1 MSDIK
6 FINKELTN
14 TFKNT
19 GLNNFDLATTKI
31 YKGVKPMWEQLG
43 FQNSGSNVPTD
54 MTYWQN
60 IIPKDFTIINL
71 SGIENVSGSLVISSD
86 EQNWEDGYLYPILPS
101 LNESG
106 IFDEP
111 VNVDTSYGDS
121 NASITNVND
130 RDESIILNVD
140 FDQTTA
146 DDLSDK
152 TNLSK
157 VEYNQDFELSLDED
171 LRLKIDKV
179 LERPLPHLSF
189 DPLASFLVRVS
200 DMLDFPT
207 LKSH

>member
-6 FINKELTN
+6 PFINKNLTN
-14 TFKNT
+14 TFKDT

-43 FQNSGSNVPTD
+43 FQDSGSNIPTD

-60 IIPKDFTIINL
+60 IIPKDFTLINL
-71 SGIENVSGSLVISSD
+71 TGVENVSGSLVISGD

-106 IFDEP
+106 IFNGS
-111 VNVDTSYGDS
+111 VNVDTSYGNS
-121 NASITNVND
+121 NASITNAND
-130 RDESIILNVD
+130 RNENIILNVD
-140 FDQTTA
+140 FDQTTT

-157 VEYNQDFELSLDED
+157 IEYNQDFELSLDED
-171 LRLKIDKV
+171 LRLKIEGLIIPDGIEKNKD
-179 LERPLPHLSF
+179 EQAF
-189 DPLASFLVRVS
+189 
-200 DMLDFPT
+200 
-207 LKSH
+207 

>member
-6 FINKELTN
+6 PFINKELTN
-14 TFKNT
+14 TFKDT

-43 FQNSGSNVPTD
+43 FQNSGSNIPTD

-71 SGIENVSGSLVISSD
+71 SGVENVSGSLVISSD
-86 EQNWEDGYLYPILPS
+86 EQNWEDGYLYPILPT

-130 RDESIILNVD
+130 RDENIILNVD
-140 FDQTTA
+140 FDQTTT

-171 LRLKIDKV
+171 LRLKIEGLIIPDGIEKNN
-179 LERPLPHLSF
+179 EEQAF
-189 DPLASFLVRVS
+189 
-200 DMLDFPT
+200 
-207 LKSH
+207 

>member
-6 FINKELTN
+6 FINKKLTN
-14 TFKNT
+14 TFKDT

-31 YKGVKPMWEQLG
+31 YKGVKPMWKQLG
-43 FQNSGSNVPTD
+43 FQDSGSNIPTD
-54 MTYWQN
+54 ITYWQN

-86 EQNWEDGYLYPILPS
+86 EQNWEDGYLYPILPT

-111 VNVDTSYGDS
+111 VNIDTSYGNS

-130 RDESIILNVD
+130 RDENIILNVD
-140 FDQTTA
+140 FDQTTT

-171 LRLKIDKV
+171 LRLKIEGLIIPDGIEKNKN
-179 LERPLPHLSF
+179 EQAF
-189 DPLASFLVRVS
+189 
-200 DMLDFPT
+200 
-207 LKSH
+207 

>member
-43 FQNSGSNVPTD
+43 FQDSGSNIPTD

-60 IIPKDFTIINL
+60 IIPKDFTLINL
-71 SGIENVSGSLVISSD
+71 TGVENKSGSLVISGD

-101 LNESG
+101 LNKSG
-106 IFDEP
+106 IFNES
-111 VNVDTSYGDS
+111 VNVDTSYGNS
-121 NASITNVND
+121 NAAITNNNE
-130 RDESIILNVD
+130 RDENIILNVD
-140 FDQTTA
+140 FDQTTT

-171 LRLKIDKV
+171 LRLKIEGLIIPDGIEKNKN
-179 LERPLPHLSF
+179 EQAF
-189 DPLASFLVRVS
+189 
-200 DMLDFPT
+200 
-207 LKSH
+207 

>member
-14 TFKNT
+14 TFKDT

-60 IIPKDFTIINL
+60 IIPKDFTLINL
-71 SGIENVSGSLVISSD
+71 TGVENKSGSLVISGD

-101 LNESG
+101 LNKSG
-106 IFDEP
+106 IFDES
-111 VNVDTSYGDS
+111 VNVDTSYGNS

-130 RDESIILNVD
+130 RDENIILNVD
-140 FDQTTA
+140 FDQTTT

-171 LRLKIDKV
+171 LRLKIEGLIIPDGIEKNKN
-179 LERPLPHLSF
+179 EQAF
-189 DPLASFLVRVS
+189 
-200 DMLDFPT
+200 
-207 LKSH
+207 

>member
-6 FINKELTN
+6 PFINKELTN
-14 TFKNT
+14 TFKDT

-43 FQNSGSNVPTD
+43 FQDSGSNVPTD
-54 MTYWQN
+54 VTYWQN
-60 IIPKDFTIINL
+60 IIPKDFTLINL
-71 SGIENVSGSLVISSD
+71 TGVENVSGSLVISSD

-101 LNESG
+101 LNKSG

-111 VNVDTSYGDS
+111 VNVNTSYGDS
-121 NASITNVND
+121 NASITNIND
-130 RDESIILNVD
+130 RDENIILNVD
-140 FDQTTA
+140 FDQTTT

-171 LRLKIDKV
+171 LRLNIKG
-179 LERPLPHLSF
+179 
-189 DPLASFLVRVS
+189 LVIP
-200 DMLDFPT
+200 DGIEKNKDEQAF
-207 LKSH
+207 

>member
-43 FQNSGSNVPTD
+43 FQDSGSNVPTD

-60 IIPKDFTIINL
+60 IIPKDFTLINL
-71 SGIENVSGSLVISSD
+71 TGVENKSGSLVISGD
-86 EQNWEDGYLYPILPS
+86 EQNWEDGYLYPILPA
-101 LNESG
+101 LNKSG
-106 IFDEP
+106 IFNDS
-111 VNVDTSYGDS
+111 VNVNTSYGDS
-121 NASITNVND
+121 NASITNIND
-130 RDESIILNVD
+130 RDENIILNVD
-140 FDQTTA
+140 FDQTTT

-157 VEYNQDFELSLDED
+157 LEYNQDFELSLDED
-171 LRLKIDKV
+171 LRLKIKG
-179 LERPLPHLSF
+179 
-189 DPLASFLVRVS
+189 LVIP
-200 DMLDFPT
+200 DGIEKNKDEQAF
-207 LKSH
+207 

>member
-43 FQNSGSNVPTD
+43 FQNSGSNIPTD

-71 SGIENVSGSLVISSD
+71 SGVENVSGSLVISSD
-86 EQNWEDGYLYPILPS
+86 EQNWEDGYLYPILPT

-130 RDESIILNVD
+130 RDENIILNVD
-140 FDQTTA
+140 FDQTTT

-171 LRLKIDKV
+171 LRLKIEGLIIPDGIEKNKD
-179 LERPLPHLSF
+179 EQAF
-189 DPLASFLVRVS
+189 
-200 DMLDFPT
+200 
-207 LKSH
+207 

>member
-43 FQNSGSNVPTD
+43 FQDSGSNVPTD

-60 IIPKDFTIINL
+60 IIPKDFTLINL
-71 SGIENVSGSLVISSD
+71 TGVENKSGSLVISGD

-101 LNESG
+101 LNKSG
-106 IFDEP
+106 IFNES
-111 VNVDTSYGDS
+111 VNVDTSYGNS
-121 NASITNVND
+121 NAAITNNNE
-130 RDESIILNVD
+130 RDENIILNVD
-140 FDQTTA
+140 FDQTTT

-171 LRLKIDKV
+171 LRLKIEGLIIPDGIEKNKN
-179 LERPLPHLSF
+179 EQAF
-189 DPLASFLVRVS
+189 
-200 DMLDFPT
+200 
-207 LKSH
+207 

>member
-6 FINKELTN
+6 PFINKELTN
-14 TFKNT
+14 TFKGT

-43 FQNSGSNVPTD
+43 FQDSGSNIPTD

-71 SGIENVSGSLVISSD
+71 SGVENVSGSLVISSD
-86 EQNWEDGYLYPILPS
+86 EQNWEDGYLYPILPT

-130 RDESIILNVD
+130 RDENIILNVD
-140 FDQTTA
+140 FDQTTT

-171 LRLKIDKV
+171 LRLKIEGLIIPDGIEKNKD
-179 LERPLPHLSF
+179 EQAF
-189 DPLASFLVRVS
+189 
-200 DMLDFPT
+200 
-207 LKSH
+207 

>member
-171 LRLKIDKV
+171 LRLKIEGLIIPDGIEKNKD
-179 LERPLPHLSF
+179 EQAF
-189 DPLASFLVRVS
+189 
-200 DMLDFPT
+200 
-207 LKSH
+207 

>member
-6 FINKELTN
+6 PFINKELTN
-14 TFKNT
+14 TFKDT

-43 FQNSGSNVPTD
+43 FQNSGSNIPTD

-71 SGIENVSGSLVISSD
+71 SGVENVSGSLVISSD
-86 EQNWEDGYLYPILPS
+86 EQNWEDGYLYPILPT

-130 RDESIILNVD
+130 RDENIILNVD
-140 FDQTTA
+140 FDQTTT

-157 VEYNQDFELSLDED
+157 VEYNQDFELSIDED
-171 LRLKIDKV
+171 WRLKIEGLIIPDGIEKNKN
-179 LERPLPHLSF
+179 EQAF
-189 DPLASFLVRVS
+189 
-200 DMLDFPT
+200 
-207 LKSH
+207 

>member
-6 FINKELTN
+6 PFINKELTN
-14 TFKNT
+14 TFKGT

-43 FQNSGSNVPTD
+43 FQDSGSNIPTD

-71 SGIENVSGSLVISSD
+71 SGVENVSGSLVISSD
-86 EQNWEDGYLYPILPS
+86 EQNWEDGYLYPILPT

-130 RDESIILNVD
+130 RDENIILNVD
-140 FDQTTA
+140 FDQTTT

-171 LRLKIDKV
+171 LRLKIEGLIIPDGIEKNKN
-179 LERPLPHLSF
+179 EQAF
-189 DPLASFLVRVS
+189 
-200 DMLDFPT
+200 
-207 LKSH
+207 

>member
-1 MSDIK
+1 MAKIHDG
-6 FINKELTN
+6 FINKKLTN
-14 TFKNT
+14 TFKDT

-43 FQNSGSNVPTD
+43 FQDSGSNIPTD

-60 IIPKDFTIINL
+60 IIPKDFTLINL

-130 RDESIILNVD
+130 RDENIILNVD
-140 FDQTTA
+140 FEQTTT

-157 VEYNQDFELSLDED
+157 IEYNQDFELSLDED
-171 LRLKIDKV
+171 LRLKIEGLIIPDGIEKNKD
-179 LERPLPHLSF
+179 EQAF
-189 DPLASFLVRVS
+189 
-200 DMLDFPT
+200 
-207 LKSH
+207 

>member
-6 FINKELTN
+6 FINKKLTN

-31 YKGVKPMWEQLG
+31 YKGVKPMWKQLG
-43 FQNSGSNVPTD
+43 FQDSGSNIPTD

-71 SGIENVSGSLVISSD
+71 SGIENVSGSLVISGD
-86 EQNWEDGYLYPILPS
+86 EQNWEDGYLYPILPT

-111 VNVDTSYGDS
+111 VNVDTSYGNS

-130 RDESIILNVD
+130 RDENIILNVD
-140 FDQTTA
+140 FDQTTT

-171 LRLKIDKV
+171 LRLKIEGLIIPDGIEKNKN
-179 LERPLPHLSF
+179 EQAF
-189 DPLASFLVRVS
+189 
-200 DMLDFPT
+200 
-207 LKSH
+207 

>member
-6 FINKELTN
+6 PFINKKLTN
-14 TFKNT
+14 TFKDT

-43 FQNSGSNVPTD
+43 FQDSGSNVPTD

-60 IIPKDFTIINL
+60 IIPKDFTLINL
-71 SGIENVSGSLVISSD
+71 TGVENKSGSLVISGD

-101 LNESG
+101 LNKSG
-106 IFDEP
+106 IFDES
-111 VNVDTSYGDS
+111 VNVDTSYGNS

-130 RDESIILNVD
+130 RDENIILNVD
-140 FDQTTA
+140 FDQTTT

-171 LRLKIDKV
+171 LRLKIEGLIIPDGIEKNKN
-179 LERPLPHLSF
+179 EQAF
-189 DPLASFLVRVS
+189 
-200 DMLDFPT
+200 
-207 LKSH
+207 

>member
-6 FINKELTN
+6 PFINKKLTN
-14 TFKNT
+14 TFKDT

-43 FQNSGSNVPTD
+43 FQDSGSNIPTD
-54 MTYWQN
+54 ITYWQN

-71 SGIENVSGSLVISSD
+71 SGIENVSGSLVISGD
-86 EQNWEDGYLYPILPS
+86 EQNWEDGYLYPILPT

-111 VNVDTSYGDS
+111 VNVDTSYGNS

-130 RDESIILNVD
+130 RDENIILNVD
-140 FDQTTA
+140 FDQTTT

-171 LRLKIDKV
+171 LRLKIEGLIIPDGIEKNKN
-179 LERPLPHLSF
+179 EQAF
-189 DPLASFLVRVS
+189 
-200 DMLDFPT
+200 
-207 LKSH
+207 

>member
-43 FQNSGSNVPTD
+43 FQDSGSNVPTD
-54 MTYWQN
+54 MTYWKN
-60 IIPKDFTIINL
+60 IIPKDFTLINL
-71 SGIENVSGSLVISSD
+71 TGVENKSGSLVISGD

-101 LNESG
+101 LNKSG
-106 IFDEP
+106 IFDES
-111 VNVDTSYGDS
+111 VNVDTSYGNS

-130 RDESIILNVD
+130 RDENIILNVD
-140 FDQTTA
+140 FDQTTT

-171 LRLKIDKV
+171 LRLKIEGLIIPDGIEKNKN
-179 LERPLPHLSF
+179 EQAF
-189 DPLASFLVRVS
+189 
-200 DMLDFPT
+200 
-207 LKSH
+207 